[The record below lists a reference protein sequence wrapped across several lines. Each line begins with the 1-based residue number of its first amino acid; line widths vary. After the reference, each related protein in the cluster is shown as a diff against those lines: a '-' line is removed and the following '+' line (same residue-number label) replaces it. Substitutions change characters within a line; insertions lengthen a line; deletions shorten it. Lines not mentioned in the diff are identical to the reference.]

1 MDIMKDHFIN
11 LLNSLTNL
19 SPSRNLISQYILLL
33 PKDAATAYHSYP
45 ELSTENAKNLLQNF
59 FGIKFDGYVV
69 RNKDSF
75 SDTLYKYLHA
85 LFNWLDDEERRS
97 EIAKVL
103 DLPINSIPNPYEEWA
118 RKVLEKLSKMPEG
131 GKIIKFLKMFTE
143 KRSFQIH
150 KDTIYRVWEPFI
162 NEAKEKLK
170 LNPVEA
176 DEIFKL
182 IVLSSNIPAESRSEF
197 EFLSAGI
204 YTYTREI
211 ERTFYHSEYHLDLIV
226 GVYIRNSI
234 YYSYVLRHEKT
245 IRKLLEDITR
255 DREEI

>member
-69 RNKDSF
+69 RDKDSF

-85 LFNWLDDEERRS
+85 LFDWLDDEEIRS

-131 GKIIKFLKMFTE
+131 GKILKFLKMFTE
-143 KRSFQIH
+143 KESFEIH

-182 IVLSSNIPAESRSEF
+182 TVLSPNIPAESRG

-204 YTYTREI
+204 YASEI
-211 ERTFYHSEYHLDLIV
+211 IRTFYHSEYHLDLII
-226 GVYIRNSI
+226 GVYICDSL
-234 YYSYVLRHEKT
+234 YYSYVLRHKKT